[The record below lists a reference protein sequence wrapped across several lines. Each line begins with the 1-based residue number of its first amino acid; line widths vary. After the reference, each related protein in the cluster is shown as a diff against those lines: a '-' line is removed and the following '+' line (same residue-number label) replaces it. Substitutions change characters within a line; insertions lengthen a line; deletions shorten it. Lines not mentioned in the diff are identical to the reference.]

1 MSRFRWIR
9 CAVVLLPALAG
20 CGSPALDNRTVE
32 NLTAL
37 KGPDGE
43 FACAEFI
50 AYEEG
55 KRGAADPCEE
65 KRFDEKSLRNV
76 SDACECLQGVADGA
90 PGVLLESC
98 HVMIDAFLAYEH
110 AKSACGEE

>member
-20 CGSPALDNRTVE
+20 CGSPALDSRTVE
-32 NLTAL
+32 SLTAL

-43 FACAEFI
+43 SACAEFI

-55 KRGAADPCEE
+55 KREAADPCG
-65 KRFDEKSLRNV
+65 KRRFDERSVRNV
-76 SDACECLQGVADGA
+76 TDACGCLQSVADGA
-90 PGVLLESC
+90 PNVVLESC

-110 AKSACGEE
+110 AKSACQEE